1 MQQDNNNMENKLRQ
15 LENQQLADL
24 SQMDK
29 HWENMQGIL
38 LAKANTSPL
47 KTAKGKLFVISASLT
62 AFILLFFLFRTTE
75 NSKALALTEPGS
87 FLKMNPVPADSP
99 LPLAQAPVTLN
110 LNRAIPV
117 GLGNVEKVFK
127 QNDDQQNLV
136 NTNTGTSSDPSPV
149 AAPLPKK
156 DIEVNAKKLLNN
168 FYSEIQKPSQEFIIY
183 GERGGIIIG
192 KEGTKLTVPPNAFVD
207 ENNSIVKGP
216 IKVSVVEYYKYS
228 DMLAANLTTLS
239 NGKQL
244 ITGGMI
250 KVTASQNGKP
260 VNIKV
265 DKQLELQIPTKEYDE
280 EMQLFTA
287 TQGME
292 TGGSDATVT
301 GAFRDV
307 AINWQLSGTQ
317 SSIPVF
323 DGKTKFL
330 NLGDNPYSVIEDN
343 NKRIAKFAMPRKS
356 RLSTEEVKKLLV
368 QKYGNRYDEI
378 IVKKFRWTNN
388 LATFNDK
395 PAIGDSVRL
404 TINEAIEW
412 KYIDQKDSAFYAG
425 RVKRDSMLFLKKA
438 LALRTGLFKTRGQ
451 KDMDNADSIEKYYN
465 EYLRTQQT
473 YSFSI
478 KKMGWMNCNRFF
490 ENENK
495 VDFIVNL
502 PADVKSEHFVTQLV
516 FTGVRSVM
524 AGNNYQNKI
533 GFLNVPQ
540 NMEVYIVGLG
550 ERNGKVVSFVEK
562 YTTGKKEVNITN
574 LEETTPEAFK
584 RKLAELDL

>member
-29 HWENMQGIL
+29 HWENMQGVL
-38 LAKANTSPL
+38 FAKANTSL
-47 KTAKGKLFVISASLT
+47 SKRAKGKLLVLTTSIIALIVI
-62 AFILLFFLFRTTE
+62 FFLLNNKE
-75 NSKALALTEPGS
+75 NSSALGKTGS
-87 FLKMNPVPADSP
+87 NLFLKMDPLPAESP
-99 LPLAQAPVTLN
+99 LPLAHAPVSFN
-110 LNRAIPV
+110 KAISFV
-117 GLGNVEKVFK
+117 NVETNAK

-136 NTNTGTSSDPSPV
+136 NSNTGTSSDPSPLPV
-149 AAPLPKK
+149 PKK
-156 DIEVNAKKLLNN
+156 DIEVNDKKLLNN
-168 FYSEIQKPSQEFIIY
+168 FYSEIQKPLQEFIIY

-192 KEGTKLTVPPNAFVD
+192 KEGTKLTVPAYAFVD
-207 ENNSIVKGP
+207 ENDNIVKGP
-216 IKVSVVEYYKYS
+216 IKISVVEYYKYS

-250 KVTASQNGKP
+250 KVTASQNGKA

-265 DKQLELQIPTKEYDE
+265 DKQLELQMPTKEYDK
-280 EMQLFTA
+280 EMQLFTS
-287 TQGME
+287 TQGIEM
-292 TGGSDATVT
+292 GGSDAAVA
-301 GAFRDV
+301 GSFRNA

-330 NLGDNPYSVIEDN
+330 NLGDNPYSVIEDK
-343 NKRIAKFAMPRKS
+343 NKRVAKFAMPRKS
-356 RLSTEEVKKLLV
+356 HLSTDEVKKMLV
-368 QKYGNRYDEI
+368 QKYGSRYDEI
-378 IVKKFRWTNN
+378 IVRKFRWTNK
-388 LATFNDK
+388 LTTFDDR

-404 TINEAIEW
+404 TVNEAIEW
-412 KYIDQKDSAFYAG
+412 KYIDRKDSAFYAG
-425 RVKRDSMLFLKKA
+425 RVKRDSLMFLKKA

-451 KDMDNADSIEKYYN
+451 SKDIDNADSIEKYYN
-465 EYLRTQQT
+465 EYLRTQQA

-478 KKMGWMNCNRFF
+478 KKMGWMNCNKFY

-562 YTTGKKEVNITN
+562 YTTGKKEVDITN